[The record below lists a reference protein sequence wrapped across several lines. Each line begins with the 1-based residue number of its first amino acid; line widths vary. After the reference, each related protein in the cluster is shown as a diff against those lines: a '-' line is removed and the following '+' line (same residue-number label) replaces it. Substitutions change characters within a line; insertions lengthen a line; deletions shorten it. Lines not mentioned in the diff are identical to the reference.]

1 MSRYLVNARNRLVS
15 PRRLYLPKRL
25 YLKGVPVDCI
35 SSGDC
40 ISPEDCISP
49 GGCISKEV
57 VSPQE
62 IVSLQVSFNCA
73 AWDGVLNGCCC
84 CKAWLAVTYAVDRGT
99 QKSQRHMR
107 CKELFEFLSLDPT
120 SPKVSNVLLV
130 LFITLVSLLSHVS
143 F

>member
-84 CKAWLAVTYAVDRGT
+84 CKAWLAVTFAVDRGA
-99 QKSQRHMR
+99 RH
-107 CKELFEFLSLDPT
+107 PI
-120 SPKVSNVLLV
+120 
-130 LFITLVSLLSHVS
+130 ITEAHEVQGAH
-143 F
+143 